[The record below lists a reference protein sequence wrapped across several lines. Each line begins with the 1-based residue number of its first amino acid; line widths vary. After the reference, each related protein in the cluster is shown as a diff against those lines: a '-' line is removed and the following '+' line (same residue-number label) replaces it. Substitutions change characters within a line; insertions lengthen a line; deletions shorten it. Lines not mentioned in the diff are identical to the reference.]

1 MKTVTLKLPKLRSSR
16 VELWGPP
23 KNLAC
28 LAPEFLFRKMIIK
41 RLLTW
46 HRRLPNN
53 PQFDSS
59 IEVFRSHGGYGI
71 RAIRDLNKSQTIV
84 RVPAAGWLEFSADRA
99 VNEAR
104 RSNPQFYELL
114 NNLSSTLMPNS
125 PEQANNLMSS
135 ACLATKLIIDKREA
149 LRHPYV
155 EFLNQTTSAGDPS
168 ILPHT
173 LSMSAIEVGGINGSL
188 SGSTCHRAIMKRRE
202 LYNYIGES
210 IFGPGNDM
218 VAEFKWGMGI
228 VLSRAVSN
236 FAIGMPFTLVPILDL
251 ANHSR
256 NHNASHDYNKITG
269 EFSIIT
275 TDNIRSGDEVFINYG
290 TGRDTAS
297 FMSLYG
303 FCEESNPNDKLDFQL
318 RSAVH
323 GWSGKSSPTILTSP
337 VTETET
343 PSNSMADLLNILAKQ
358 HGVQIKSIPRSTP
371 QPNSNPNAE
380 LLHVVISSAASLSV
394 DFLLSIEKSE
404 YKQIIDRLLKFDSGS
419 AVEGEKRLMLC
430 EAVAAAAHSALG
442 DNVLG
447 RARDI
452 AAFHTAA
459 TKLLKNEE
467 GTSAGAVDLVKSEFF
482 SVQLILDSI
491 DKSIEGMLAGG
502 LTANEVLQIDPAVNL
517 LKSREIVSPP
527 LVAAAEARL
536 LHLYEIAESKYSPLD
551 SVEKDPASE
560 AAFQWR
566 SNCAAVSASE
576 LDGLLRLRFLCTAYH
591 ISLLSST

>member
-1 MKTVTLKLPKLRSSR
+1 
-16 VELWGPP
+16 
-23 KNLAC
+23 
-28 LAPEFLFRKMIIK
+28 MIIK

-53 PQFDSS
+53 PHFDSS

-71 RAIRDLNKSQTIV
+71 RATRDLQKAQTIV

-114 NNLSSTLMPNS
+114 NNLSSKLVPNS
-125 PEQANNLMSS
+125 PEQSNNLLSS

-149 LRHPYV
+149 LRHPYI

-173 LSMSAIEVGGINGSL
+173 LSMSATEAGGIDGLLN
-188 SGSTCHRAIMKRRE
+188 GSTCYRAIMKRRD

-210 IFGPGNDM
+210 IFGQGNEM

-228 VLSRAVSN
+228 VLSRAVSS
-236 FAIGMPFTLVPILDL
+236 FATGMPLTLVPILDL
-251 ANHSR
+251 TNHNR
-256 NHNASHDYNKITG
+256 NHNASHGYNKSTG

-303 FCEESNPNDKLDFQL
+303 FHDEGNSNDQLDFQL
-318 RSAVH
+318 QTAIYGCGS
-323 GWSGKSSPTILTSP
+323 KSTSSVVTSP
-337 VTETET
+337 VTEAGKLF
-343 PSNSMADLLNILAKQ
+343 NSMTEEMNNLAVK
-358 HGVQIKSIPRSTP
+358 HNVKIRITP
-371 QPNSNPNAE
+371 ATTASSDSKLDNDQ
-380 LLHVVISSAASLSV
+380 LDVTISSVASLSL

-404 YKQIIDRLLKFDSGS
+404 YKQIIDRLLKLDSGS

-430 EAVAAAAHSALG
+430 DAVAAATHTALG

-452 AAFHTAA
+452 AAFNTATVA
-459 TKLLKNEE
+459 SFKKAEDLST
-467 GTSAGAVDLVKSEFF
+467 GGVDLVKSEMFA
-482 SVQLILDSI
+482 VQLILDSI
-491 DKSIEGMLAGG
+491 DKSIGNMLGNG
-502 LTANEVLQIDPAVNL
+502 SIVEEMSTSTRDQVTDI
-517 LKSREIVSPP
+517 LKKQVIAPP
-527 LVAAAEARL
+527 LVAAAESRL
-536 LHLYEIAESKYSPLD
+536 NYLSVIATNQSTPSD
-551 SVEKDPASE
+551 SIINNYPAAFE
-560 AAFQWR
+560 AASRWR
-566 SNCAAVSASE
+566 SSCADVSASE

-591 ISLLSST
+591 ISLLSSL

>member
-1 MKTVTLKLPKLRSSR
+1 
-16 VELWGPP
+16 
-23 KNLAC
+23 
-28 LAPEFLFRKMIIK
+28 MIIK

-53 PQFDSS
+53 PHFDSS

-71 RAIRDLNKSQTIV
+71 RATRDLQKAQTVV

-114 NNLSSTLMPNS
+114 NNLSSRLMPNS
-125 PEQANNLMSS
+125 PEQSNNLLSS

-149 LRHPYV
+149 LRHPYI

-173 LSMSAIEVGGINGSL
+173 LSMSATEARGIDGLLNGST
-188 SGSTCHRAIMKRRE
+188 SYRAIMKRRE

-210 IFGPGNDM
+210 IFGQGNEM

-228 VLSRAVSN
+228 VLSRAVSS
-236 FAIGMPFTLVPILDL
+236 FATGMPLTLVPILDL
-251 ANHSR
+251 TNHSR
-256 NHNASHDYNKITG
+256 NHNASHDYNKSTG

-303 FCEESNPNDKLDFQL
+303 FHDEGNSNDQLDFQL
-318 RSAVH
+318 QTAIH
-323 GWSGKSSPTILTSP
+323 GCGSTSTASVVTSP
-337 VTETET
+337 VTETGKLF
-343 PSNSMADLLNILAKQ
+343 NSMTEEMNVLAAKHNVRIRITPATIPSSESKSSLNVDPLD
-358 HGVQIKSIPRSTP
+358 VT
-371 QPNSNPNAE
+371 
-380 LLHVVISSAASLSV
+380 ISSVASLSL

-404 YKQIIDRLLKFDSGS
+404 YKQIIDRLLKLDSGS

-430 EAVAAAAHSALG
+430 DAVAAATHTALG

-452 AAFHTAA
+452 AAFNTA
-459 TKLLKNEE
+459 TL
-467 GTSAGAVDLVKSEFF
+467 TSFKKTEDLSTGGVDLVKSEMFA
-482 SVQLILDSI
+482 VQLILDSI
-491 DKSIEGMLAGG
+491 DKSIGNMLGNG
-502 LTANEVLQIDPAVNL
+502 SIVEEMSTSTRDLVTDM
-517 LKSREIVSPP
+517 LKKQVIAPP
-527 LVAAAEARL
+527 LVAAAESRL
-536 LHLYEIAESKYSPLD
+536 TYLSDIATNQSTTSDSITDKY
-551 SVEKDPASE
+551 PAAFE
-560 AAFQWR
+560 AASRWR
-566 SNCAAVSASE
+566 SSCAVVSASE

-591 ISLLSST
+591 ISLLSSL

>member
-1 MKTVTLKLPKLRSSR
+1 
-16 VELWGPP
+16 
-23 KNLAC
+23 
-28 LAPEFLFRKMIIK
+28 MIIK

-53 PQFDSS
+53 PHFDSS

-71 RAIRDLNKSQTIV
+71 RATRDLQKAQTIV

-104 RSNPQFYELL
+104 RSNPQFYECL
-114 NNLSSTLMPNS
+114 NNLSSKLMPNS
-125 PEQANNLMSS
+125 PEQSNNLLSS

-149 LRHPYV
+149 LRHPYI

-173 LSMSAIEVGGINGSL
+173 LSMSSTEVGGIDGLLN
-188 SGSTCHRAIMKRRE
+188 GSTCHRAIIKRRE

-210 IFGPGNDM
+210 IFGQGNEM

-228 VLSRAVSN
+228 VLSRAVSS
-236 FAIGMPFTLVPILDL
+236 FATGMPLTLVPILDL
-251 ANHSR
+251 TNHNR
-256 NHNASHDYNKITG
+256 NHNARHGYNKNTG

-275 TDNIRSGDEVFINYG
+275 TENIRSGDEVLINYG

-303 FCEESNPNDKLDFQL
+303 FHDEGNSNDQLDFQL
-318 RSAVH
+318 QTAIYGCGS
-323 GWSGKSSPTILTSP
+323 KSTSSVVTNP

-343 PSNSMADLLNILAKQ
+343 GNHSNSMTEEMNILAVK
-358 HGVQIKSIPRSTP
+358 HNVKIRVTPATTASSDSNSKSNIDQLNVT
-371 QPNSNPNAE
+371 
-380 LLHVVISSAASLSV
+380 ISSVASLSL

-404 YKQIIDRLLKFDSGS
+404 YRQIIDRLLKLDSGS

-430 EAVAAAAHSALG
+430 DAVAAATHTALG

-452 AAFHTAA
+452 AAFNTATVA
-459 TKLLKNEE
+459 ISLKEADDFTT
-467 GTSAGAVDLVKSEFF
+467 GGVDLVKSELFA
-482 SVQLILDSI
+482 VQLILDSI
-491 DKSIEGMLAGG
+491 DKSIGNMLENG
-502 LTANEVLQIDPAVNL
+502 
-517 LKSREIVSPP
+517 SIVEEMSTSTSTRGQVTDILRRQVIAPP
-527 LVAAAEARL
+527 LIAAAESRL
-536 LHLYEIAESKYSPLD
+536 TYLSDIATNKSPPSASD
-551 SVEKDPASE
+551 NIGINPAAFE
-560 AAFQWR
+560 AASRWR
-566 SNCAAVSASE
+566 SSCAAVSASE

-591 ISLLSST
+591 ISLVSSL

>member
-1 MKTVTLKLPKLRSSR
+1 
-16 VELWGPP
+16 
-23 KNLAC
+23 
-28 LAPEFLFRKMIIK
+28 MIIK

-53 PQFDSS
+53 PHFDSS

-71 RAIRDLNKSQTIV
+71 RATRDLQKAQTVV

-114 NNLSSTLMPNS
+114 NNLSSKLMPNS
-125 PEQANNLMSS
+125 PEQSNNLLSS

-149 LRHPYV
+149 LRHPYI

-173 LSMSAIEVGGINGSL
+173 LSMSAIEVGGIDGLLN
-188 SGSTCHRAIMKRRE
+188 GSTCHRAIMKRRE

-210 IFGPGNDM
+210 IFGQGNEM

-228 VLSRAVSN
+228 VLSRAVSS
-236 FAIGMPFTLVPILDL
+236 FATGMPLTLVPILDL
-251 ANHSR
+251 TNHSR
-256 NHNASHDYNKITG
+256 NHNASHGYNKSTG

-275 TDNIRSGDEVFINYG
+275 TDNITSGDEVFINYG

-303 FCEESNPNDKLDFQL
+303 FHDEGNSNDQLDFQL
-318 RSAVH
+318 QSAIY
-323 GWSGKSSPTILTSP
+323 GCGSGSTSTSSVVTSP

-343 PSNSMADLLNILAKQ
+343 VNPSNSITDEMNILAVK
-358 HGVQIKSIPRSTP
+358 HNVKIKITP
-371 QPNSNPNAE
+371 ATTALSEAKSNVDQ
-380 LLHVVISSAASLSV
+380 LDVTISSVASLSL

-404 YKQIIDRLLKFDSGS
+404 YKQIIDRLLKLDSGS

-430 EAVAAAAHSALG
+430 DAVAAATHTALG

-452 AAFHTAA
+452 ASFKTTTVAISIKRGEDLST
-459 TKLLKNEE
+459 
-467 GTSAGAVDLVKSEFF
+467 GGVDLVKREMFA
-482 SVQLILDSI
+482 VQLILDSI
-491 DKSIEGMLAGG
+491 DISIGNMLEDGSIVKEMSTSTSTRDQVTDI
-502 LTANEVLQIDPAVNL
+502 LKREVIA
-517 LKSREIVSPP
+517 PP

-536 LHLYEIAESKYSPLD
+536 NYLSEITTNKSTPSALD
-551 SVEKDPASE
+551 NIGINPAAFE
-560 AAFQWR
+560 AANRWR
-566 SNCAAVSASE
+566 SSCAAVSASE

-591 ISLLSST
+591 ISLLSSL